1 MRVSVDN
8 SRFDQLQRQ
17 LLNEIVVSIRDGLRE
32 AGVNDEHVLHEAT
45 GNIARAV
52 AEIVDGDRVM
62 NVEGNEVVPVLT
74 FAVERDG
81 QDLIGA
87 ESGGSWMHGYVLG
100 AVVELF
106 ENDDD
111 EFDESIDFS
120 GDDDER

>member
-8 SRFDQLQRQ
+8 GRFDQLQRQ

-32 AGVNDEHVLHEAT
+32 AGITDEHVLHEAT
-45 GNIARAV
+45 GSIALAV

-111 EFDESIDFS
+111 EFDESIDF
-120 GDDDER
+120 GVDDDER